1 MKTFNQIREITGRKP
16 EGQQVLNKKLGRIQV
31 QVYKERNGFVAYVDG
46 DRLDSYKNK
55 NEAEKAATEF
65 VKQLKG
71 MK

>member
-16 EGQQVLNKKLGRIQV
+16 EGQQVLNKKLGIIQV